1 MQAMVVIC
9 CMPWLAD
16 LAHEQLLVQLCTLLA
31 AWPEHHAQSFVAAL
45 SRTTQELMADIVG
58 SKLQQASTSMTTMFW
73 HFSSRQCV
81 S

>member
-31 AWPEHHAQSFVAAL
+31 AWPEHHAQSFVSAL
-45 SRTTQELMADIVG
+45 SRTTQQLMADIVG
-58 SKLQQASTSMTTMFW
+58 SKLQQASIM
-73 HFSSRQCV
+73 
-81 S
+81 

>member
-58 SKLQQASTSMTTMFW
+58 SKLQQASTSMTTLFW
-73 HFSSRQCV
+73 HFDSRQCV